1 MRRIV
6 TTDKKGK
13 KKLVNVP
20 SWDNIYVNNQMGQPA
35 YDVSISS
42 NGDGD
47 GDGTPAPIVLLN
59 ATSYTG
65 SGTIWPDTSGN
76 GYDATL
82 YNSPTYNSTYFSFDN
97 TSTKYANVSSIGDLN
112 NWTIEAWFR
121 VTAALSTK
129 EATAVVTTLY
139 DVPGVLNT
147 GVINYVI
154 GSSSGYSD
162 DLMVGFFDGAWHQCT
177 PFIPTLNTW
186 YQVMGTYD
194 GSVIKQY
201 VNGVLNS
208 SLNYVGVSSANGG
221 DIRIARRWDGPVNT
235 IHYFPGDVGIVRIY
249 DTALDSSQVSTNF
262 DEFRTVYGI

>member
-6 TTDKKGK
+6 STDKKGR

-42 NGDGD
+42 NGN
-47 GDGTPAPIVLLN
+47 GTPAPVVLLN

-65 SGTIWPDTSGN
+65 SGTTWPDTSGN
-76 GYDATL
+76 GYNATL
-82 YNSPTYNSTYFSFDN
+82 YNSPTYNSTYFSFGN
-97 TSTKYANVSSIGDLN
+97 TSTKYANVSNIGDLN
-112 NWTIEAWFR
+112 RWTIEAWFR
-121 VTAALSTK
+121 VTGNLSSK
-129 EATAVVTTLY
+129 EATAVITTVF
-139 DVPGVLNT
+139 DIPGVLNT

-154 GSSSGYSD
+154 GTPSSYSNS
-162 DLMVGFFDGAWHQCT
+162 LMVGFFNGSWHQCT
-177 PFIPTLNTW
+177 PFTPTVNAW

-194 GSVIKQY
+194 GSVLRQY

-221 DIRIARRWDGPVNT
+221 DIRIARRWDATVDT
-235 IHYFPGDVGIVRIY
+235 LHYFPGDVGIVRIY
-249 DTALDSSQVSTNF
+249 NTAFDSSQVSTNF
-262 DEFRTVYGI
+262 NEFRTVYGI